1 MNLDE
6 AILNCLAE
14 FTNPE
19 NEVRQEAE
27 TNFKNIVDSNKS
39 DEILNSLFRIIDT
52 NRHSIISFSALIQLR
67 EYSFL
72 VIASKLVDDEYLIF
86 FRKTIQQFITDS
98 IFSEH
103 IRKYMIDILA
113 VLFVFSLNPQNLPYP
128 ELFDFLDEIIQMPE
142 LYANVIEF
150 YTNFV
155 RPSISPD
162 LFDFYNEDCCQSI

>member
-52 NRHSIISFSALIQLR
+52 NRQSIISFSALIQLR

-86 FRKTIQQFITDS
+86 FRKTIQQFITD
-98 IFSEH
+98 
-103 IRKYMIDILA
+103 
-113 VLFVFSLNPQNLPYP
+113 
-128 ELFDFLDEIIQMPE
+128 
-142 LYANVIEF
+142 
-150 YTNFV
+150 
-155 RPSISPD
+155 
-162 LFDFYNEDCCQSI
+162 